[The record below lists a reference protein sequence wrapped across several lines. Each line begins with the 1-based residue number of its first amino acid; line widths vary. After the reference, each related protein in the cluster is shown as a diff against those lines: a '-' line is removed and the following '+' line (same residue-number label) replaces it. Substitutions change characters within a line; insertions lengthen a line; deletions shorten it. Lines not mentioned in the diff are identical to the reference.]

1 MREFWNDF
9 AEQLHPLAFQV
20 RRQVQFL
27 PGAHPGQRRR
37 HVTGQGERL
46 RDGRH
51 ALAFLSLPAVRRAG
65 EVLAYHAFGSEPET
79 LPFLRALLAGDK
91 GLLLPRID
99 RAARALTLHRVRDL
113 DADLTPGPW
122 GIREPDPRRCPPVR
136 PGDVDLVLVPGVAFD
151 AGGGRLGYGGGYYDR
166 LLGTCA
172 DATPPACAGSIVS
185 AIDQVNQLK
194 AQQGDATYAGVLA
207 VGNWIVVQMKDDR
220 SILSCYSKI

>member
-1 MREFWNDF
+1 MVVRDVTET
-9 AEQLHPLAFQV
+9 ALTAAKRALRQTVLA
-20 RRQVQFL
+20 RRDAVV
-27 PGAHPGQRRR
+27 P
-37 HVTGQGERL
+37 GERAAWSTAIFARL
-46 RDGRH
+46 MG
-51 ALAFLSLPAVRRAG
+51 LPTVQRAW

-99 RAARALTLHRVRDL
+99 RAARALTVHRVRDL

-166 LLGTCA
+166 LLGTCP
-172 DATPPACAGSIVS
+172 DATPLVAA
-185 AIDQVNQLK
+185 AFE
-194 AQQGDATYAGVLA
+194 
-207 VGNWIVVQMKDDR
+207 VQMVDR
-220 SILSCYSKI
+220 VPMGPGDRRVDLVVTERGVYARDGA

>member
-1 MREFWNDF
+1 MTDTALTAAKR
-9 AEQLHPLAFQV
+9 ALRQTVLA
-20 RRQVQFL
+20 RRDAAA
-27 PGAHPGQRRR
+27 PGARAAWSAAIFAGLM
-37 HVTGQGERL
+37 G
-46 RDGRH
+46 
-51 ALAFLSLPAVRRAG
+51 LPAVRRAG

-99 RAARALTLHRVRDL
+99 RAARALTVHRVRDL

-172 DATPPACAGSIVS
+172 EATTLIAA
-185 AIDQVNQLK
+185 AFE
-194 AQQGDATYAGVLA
+194 
-207 VGNWIVVQMKDDR
+207 VQMVERVPMGPGDR
-220 SILSCYSKI
+220 RVDLVVTERGVYARDGG